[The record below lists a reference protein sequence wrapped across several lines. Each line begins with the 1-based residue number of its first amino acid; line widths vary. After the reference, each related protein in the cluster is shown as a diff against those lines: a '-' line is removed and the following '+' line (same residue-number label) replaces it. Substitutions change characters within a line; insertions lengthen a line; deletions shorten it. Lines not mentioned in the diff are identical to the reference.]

1 MTGMTGVTGNLG
13 LFNQFQ
19 DTIHRKYRR
28 FPRSSSNDKDSATTE
43 PVVSKPIQ
51 LLRNL
56 DSEIRTMISS
66 RKSKLNQSGGSPD
79 DETGAPPGV
88 TSEPVTNSSEV
99 ASNNTEK
106 VDTVDKVEDNKDN
119 KDNKVDDNVPEK
131 DTEKDT
137 EVKRVDTPETVVATE
152 QSDTPIATETSD
164 AKTTTSPEELV
175 RRMDELTRLLKEQM
189 SKPTMPYVTMPS
201 IGMPT
206 LPSMQ
211 LPQVS
216 MPTLNDAKSALDS
229 AKTFL
234 NVGSFSTD
242 AVKDTF
248 MKGMGLLGEAVDK
261 YTRWADEYRQRE
273 ERLKRDAE
281 TNPEYAKVRA
291 DYATASSTPPK
302 RAINPIKYVP
312 IDVQR
317 NARIPPTAQLEL
329 PAMTEV
335 VRLQNEIYGPRGK
348 PTEQEQ
354 PRSMGPMGPFYRD
367 PIIASA
373 EDNPSAGIVK
383 PPEPAVTEPVQK
395 SQTENGEGLININP
409 NQVFNLSLGFIVA
422 QIGAVAY
429 YAIKSL

>member
-1 MTGMTGVTGNLG
+1 MSLYNKYCIDTTGMTGNLG

-56 DSEIRTMISS
+56 DSEIRSMISS

-79 DETGAPPGV
+79 DKTVVPPGV
-88 TSEPVTNSSEV
+88 TSDSNLSEV
-99 ASNNTEK
+99 EKDEKETVSVDNTEK
-106 VDTVDKVEDNKDN
+106 DDKDYKDDKV
-119 KDNKVDDNVPEK
+119 VDVPEK
-131 DTEKDT
+131 DTD
-137 EVKRVDTPETVVATE
+137 VKRVDTPETVVATG
-152 QSDTPIATETSD
+152 ETSD
-164 AKTTTSPEELV
+164 AKPTTSPEELS
-175 RRMDELTRLLKEQM
+175 RRMDELTRLLKDQM
-189 SKPTMPYVTMPS
+189 AKPAMPSVSSMSVPS

-211 LPQVS
+211 IPQVS
-216 MPTLNDAKSALDS
+216 IPTLNDAKSALDS

-273 ERLKRDAE
+273 EKLKRDTE

-291 DYATASSTPPK
+291 DSAMASSTPPK

-383 PPEPAVTEPVQK
+383 PPEPVVTEPVQK